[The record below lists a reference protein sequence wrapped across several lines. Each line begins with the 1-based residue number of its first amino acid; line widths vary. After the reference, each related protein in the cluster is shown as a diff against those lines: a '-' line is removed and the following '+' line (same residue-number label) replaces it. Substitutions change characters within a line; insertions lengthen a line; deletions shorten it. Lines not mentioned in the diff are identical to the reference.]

1 MEKQKRS
8 KTEQSDIMTN
18 VIQIMTQIPTIN
30 LKASI
35 LYYKYITLYHYDT
48 QLAGRKL
55 STGELLL
62 KCNRV

>member
-1 MEKQKRS
+1 MS
-8 KTEQSDIMTN
+8 N